1 MTWIDTLLM
10 GSLFVIT
17 VIILLVVIGSSIGPS
32 SDAVLFWMSLVV
44 VIGHTAYNVRLAMQA
59 NATELEKVRVCG
71 CAGTSRD
78 MNIGLNCRRP
88 PSSVFVNFDIAPLA
102 GQPRGALQG
111 EGAVETDH
119 AVAGREPGGVGGGCE
134 RAGWLHDMSALVSQR
149 AHGKAGFGWPLC
161 LP

>member
-1 MTWIDTLLM
+1 M
-10 GSLFVIT
+10 GSLFVVT
-17 VIILLVVIGSSIGPS
+17 AIILLVVIGSSIGPS
-32 SDAVLFWMSLVV
+32 SDAVLFWMSLVM

-102 GQPRGALQG
+102 AGQPRGALQG
-111 EGAVETDH
+111 GGAAETDH

-134 RAGWLHDMSALVSQR
+134 RAEWLRDMSALMPQPSTCTSEYVCEST
-149 AHGKAGFGWPLC
+149 
-161 LP
+161 

>member
-59 NATELEKVRVCG
+59 TATELKKVRVRG
-71 CAGTSRD
+71 CAETAD
-78 MNIGLNCRRP
+78 NVGLNHCRH
-88 PSSVFVNFDIAPLA
+88 PSSPAPRKL
-102 GQPRGALQG
+102 
-111 EGAVETDH
+111 
-119 AVAGREPGGVGGGCE
+119 
-134 RAGWLHDMSALVSQR
+134 
-149 AHGKAGFGWPLC
+149 
-161 LP
+161 